1 MARPSCIP
9 HYTRSIVI
17 YCSHALT
24 CTHGLLYNNDTTII
38 YNVCSSGLPQ
48 VLCKSCGTPN
58 WWHMV
63 VQSTHIHYVAK
74 GCRKRGRERDCTFL
88 FALMLCTTD
97 NVLMSTFLDAWNLS
111 YKFTQSTQN
120 NTCAFLRALKAS
132 RLVEKQSATRNL
144 ILRSHTQAHQHLFHL
159 MTFAALLQSPTNA
172 RFFHWAEV

>member
-1 MARPSCIP
+1 VSKDTAREQRISLWLDAGAARMARPSCIP

-63 VQSTHIHYVAK
+63 VQSTHIQYVAK
-74 GCRKRGRERDCTFL
+74 GCRKRGREREIVRFCSRSCYAPLTTCSWALFL
-88 FALMLCTTD
+88 MHEI
-97 NVLMSTFLDAWNLS
+97 
-111 YKFTQSTQN
+111 Y
-120 NTCAFLRALKAS
+120 
-132 RLVEKQSATRNL
+132 
-144 ILRSHTQAHQHLFHL
+144 
-159 MTFAALLQSPTNA
+159 PTNSHKA
-172 RFFHWAEV
+172 RRITHVHSCAPWKRRGLSRSKAPLAI

>member
-1 MARPSCIP
+1 MYVVP
-9 HYTRSIVI
+9 
-17 YCSHALT
+17 
-24 CTHGLLYNNDTTII
+24 
-38 YNVCSSGLPQ
+38 VCHRFFAKAAVRRIG
-48 VLCKSCGTPN
+48 GT
-58 WWHMV
+58 WV
-63 VQSTHIHYVAK
+63 VQSTHIQYVAK

-144 ILRSHTQAHQHLFHL
+144 ILRSPYPSSSAPFSFDDFCCVAPKSHQR
-159 MTFAALLQSPTNA
+159 P
-172 RFFHWAEV
+172 FFSLSGGLGCKSFWPMSYKKIKP